1 MKSAADTIPSLFV
14 SPETVSGNNSDVV
27 VTGFVVVASVVVT
40 GFVVVTTVVVTGFV
54 VVVTGSDLI

>member
-1 MKSAADTIPSLFV
+1 MKSAADIIPSLFV
-14 SPETVSGNNSDVV
+14 SPETVSGNNSD
-27 VTGFVVVASVVVT
+27 VVVT